1 MAKSKSIIIYLGL
14 IFGFLCL
21 PVKGSVTRP
30 ALIDQIYSQLG
41 VKELT
46 GKNDGVT
53 VEMYLKSVKLSK
65 GNPWCAAFISWNY
78 QQCGIPNPMSGYS
91 PSWFPQSNVI
101 YKPSAKIQG
110 VPQPGDV
117 FGIYFANKK
126 RIAHVGFVIE
136 WGEKAVTTI
145 EGNTDADATEGEK
158 SREGNGVFKKK
169 RLKRQIYAVSSWLN

>member
-1 MAKSKSIIIYLGL
+1 MAKNKSFVIYLGL

-21 PVKGSVTRP
+21 PVKGSITRP
-30 ALIDQIYSQLG
+30 DLVNQIHSQLG

-46 GKNDGVT
+46 GHNDGVT

-65 GNPWCAAFISWNY
+65 GNPWCAAFLSWNY
-78 QQCGIPNPMSGYS
+78 QQCSIPNPMSGYS
-91 PSWFPQSNVI
+91 PAWFPSTHVI
-101 YKPSAKIQG
+101 YKPSAKLYG
-110 VPQPGDV
+110 HPEPGDV

-136 WGEKAVTTI
+136 WGEKTVTTI

-169 RLKRQIYAVSSWLN
+169 RLKRQIYAVSSWL